1 MLSEPHW
8 LLLLIPLFWLA
19 YTFRPESKKLLALR
33 IGLVAVLCLAL
44 AGPSIKISGKEG
56 VVVVVADRSASMPKN
71 QDKRIEET
79 VSFLREKMPEN
90 SRLGLV
96 SFSDKAKIEFSPTK
110 NEASALSVEQ
120 HPDSSNLADGIDLAL
135 SLIPEK
141 MSGRIVVI
149 SDGLWNG
156 NAPQEA
162 AMLALNRGIPIDYRY
177 NGREIIS
184 DLAVA
189 YLRVPPVLEP
199 KEPFIMKAG
208 IVTPNAQEVDLQL
221 SDGKKVI
228 FSAKKYLKQG
238 MNEFF
243 FNLYAPSNGISKYI
257 MKVTGAVED
266 SVPENNTA
274 QAVSMVKG
282 MKPVLVVTE
291 SVKSTMSGFLAK
303 NKVKSV
309 EMLAKDFSWAI
320 EDLAGYSAVVL
331 ENVSANNL
339 GFNGLHNLAAWVRH
353 MGGGLLVTGGKN
365 SYGTGG
371 YYQSPLEE
379 ALPVSLEMRSECRKM
394 SIAIAVV
401 LDRSGS
407 MSMQVKGRTK
417 MELADLAAASS
428 LDLLAPMDEFAL
440 FAVDT
445 EPHVV
450 VPLQSVSDKDKWRD
464 DILRVKSTGGG
475 IYVYEGVNAAV
486 EMLKHA
492 KAKTRH
498 IILFADACDSEKPGT
513 YWELLDDAQKHN
525 MTLSVIGLGKETDPD
540 GHLLTKIAAAGK
552 GRCFF
557 TEEAEDLPRLFSQ
570 DTFMAAKSTFV
581 DEKQNIKP
589 SLGLQTYTGYDKSF
603 SSSVGGYNICY
614 LKPEASQ
621 IITADDDDKSP
632 ILAAWQYG
640 LGHVACY
647 TGVLDEEFGGAFLK
661 TEAAGQILSGITS
674 WIAFDDR
681 DSLDQLMVTQK
692 IENGKWSAY
701 LNLDP
706 ERVRDPFTNTPTFE
720 IIGSDNIG
728 EPVHYSLKANWESAD
743 KLSASYQLH
752 GKEVITAL
760 LSTDDNQQ
768 LRLAPACQIYSPE
781 FMPQTNRNG
790 GNELKK
796 LANTTGGK
804 ELIDLNSVWET
815 MPSVYQERDISNYL
829 FVLAL
834 FLFLLEVA
842 ERRTAILTIIVAR
855 LRKIVSGSKVEKAV
869 AELSPVEVKDT
880 GSKTLKEAAPLI
892 SNKPEAVISTP
903 QETKEKA
910 NVLSALKAAKKN
922 ADRRT
927 GKD

>member
-8 LLLLIPLFWLA
+8 LLFLLPLFWLA
-19 YTFRPESKKLLALR
+19 YSFRPESKKLFALR
-33 IGLVAVLCLAL
+33 ITLIVVLCFAL

-56 VVVVVADRSASMPKN
+56 VVVVVADRSSSMPKN

-110 NEASALSVEQ
+110 SEASALSLEQ
-120 HPDSSNLADGIDLAL
+120 HPDASNLADGIDLAL
-135 SLIPEK
+135 SLIPEE
-141 MSGRIVVI
+141 MSGRIIVI

-156 NAPQEA
+156 NTPNEP

-184 DLAVA
+184 DLAIS

-199 KEPFIMKAG
+199 KEPFMMKAG
-208 IVTPNAQEVDLQL
+208 VVSPIAQEVNLQL
-221 SDGKKVI
+221 SDGKNAI
-228 FSAKKYLKQG
+228 FNTTKYLKPG
-238 MNEFF
+238 LNDLILS
-243 FNLYAPSNGISKYI
+243 LYAPQNGISKYVL
-257 MKVTGAVED
+257 KVTGAGDD
-266 SVPENNTA
+266 SVPENNVA

-282 MKPVLVVTE
+282 MKPVLVV
-291 SVKSTMSGFLAK
+291 SGSKLSTMHRFLV
-303 NKVKSV
+303 NNRVKSV
-309 EMLAKDFSWAI
+309 EMQANEFSWRI

-331 ENVSANNL
+331 ENVPANSL
-339 GFNGLHNLAAWVRH
+339 GFNGLHNLAAWVKH
-353 MGGGLLVTGGKN
+353 MGGGLLITGGKN

-394 SIAIAVV
+394 SIAIAIV

-417 MELADLAAASS
+417 MELADLAAVSS

-450 VPLQSVSDKDKWRD
+450 VPLQSVSDKAKWSN
-464 DILRVKSTGGG
+464 DILTVKSMGGG
-475 IYVYEGVNAAV
+475 IYVYEGIKAAY
-486 EMLKHA
+486 EMLKEA

-513 YWELLDDAQKHN
+513 YWNLLDEAKKHN
-525 MTLSVIGLGKETDPD
+525 MTLSVIGLGKETDSD
-540 GHLLTKIAAAGK
+540 GHLLTKIAEVGN

-581 DEKQNIKP
+581 EEKQNIK
-589 SLGLQTYTGYDKSF
+589 SSMGLQTFTGYDSSF
-603 SSSVGGYNICY
+603 NSSIDAYNICY
-614 LKPEASQ
+614 LKQNASQ
-621 IITADDDDKSP
+621 IITADNDEKSP

-647 TGVLDEEFGGAFLK
+647 TGVLDKDMGGDFLK
-661 TEAAGQILSGITS
+661 TEACAQILSGITS

-692 IENGKWSAY
+692 IDHGKWSAF
-701 LNLDP
+701 LDLDP
-706 ERVRDPFTNTPTFE
+706 ERVRDPFSNTPTFE
-720 IIGSDNIG
+720 IIGADNG
-728 EPVHYSLKANWESAD
+728 KEPFHSSLKANWESAD
-743 KLSASYQLH
+743 RLSVSYQLR
-752 GKEVITAL
+752 GNEVISAL
-760 LSTDDNQQ
+760 LSTDKNQQ

-781 FMPQTNRNG
+781 FLPQTNRNG
-790 GNELKK
+790 EAELKK
-796 LANTTGGK
+796 LANTTGGR
-804 ELIDLNSVWET
+804 ELIDLNSVWST
-815 MPSVYQERDISNYL
+815 MPSVYQYKDVSNLL

-834 FLFLLEVA
+834 LIFLLEVA
-842 ERRTAILTIIVAR
+842 ERRTAILTIIIAKLREISLGVKVA
-855 LRKIVSGSKVEKAV
+855 KPV
-869 AELSPVEVKDT
+869 AEPLLVEIKDS
-880 GSKTLKEAAPLI
+880 GSKTLKEAAPLVG
-892 SNKPEAVISTP
+892 NKPEASDSKP
-903 QETKEKA
+903 QEVTEKS